1 MGNAVGHWD
10 GDTLVVESTNFTD
23 KTTVGARGPHSDKL
37 KITERYRRV
46 DSGMIEYRATIDDPV
61 TFTAPFTYRVMF
73 TAQPN
78 YEVYEYSCH
87 EGNGAVGHAL
97 SGERAFD
104 KQVAEAQAKGLPPPK
119 RANGLNIYRAP
130 AEGSEVFD
138 INAGQ

>member
-1 MGNAVGHWD
+1 
-10 GDTLVVESTNFTD
+10 
-23 KTTVGARGPHSDKL
+23 
-37 KITERYRRV
+37 
-46 DSGMIEYRATIDDPV
+46 V